1 MSHICILEAK
11 NAEQQLKSQIAVVQ
25 SVEQQ
30 LSVLRKENMALA
42 DQLLDKDA
50 ELSTLK
56 SKVEAIHVEQEYHT
70 KLEHMQAQLEIEV
83 KKRQSLEVE
92 IKVQLNQLEKE
103 RCILMGESQQYQ
115 HQLQTVKEE
124 LESTHQSF
132 NEYKLRAQRILQVLL
147 MKLC

>member
-1 MSHICILEAK
+1 
-11 NAEQQLKSQIAVVQ
+11 VVQ

-30 LSVLRKENMALA
+30 LSVLRKENMTLA

-56 SKVEAIHVEQEYHT
+56 SKVEAIHVEQEYQT
-70 KLEHMQAQLEIEV
+70 KLEHMQAQLETEV
-83 KKRQSLEVE
+83 KKRQSFEVE
-92 IKVQLNQLEKE
+92 TKVQFNQLEKE